1 MQKITREL
9 LQIIS
14 RNSKLEEQ
22 QLEQLLE
29 EHVRPDQKE
38 WHQFLKFTFLTLGVG
53 FSTAGIIFFFAYNW
67 DSLSDFF
74 KIGLAEFLVI
84 ATTSLVLLGKFPVWV
99 RKSILTGAA
108 MLVGVLF
115 AVFGQIYQTGA
126 NTYDFFLVWSIFIT
140 LWVFVANFSAL
151 WLIYLSLIQI
161 TFIYY
166 LEQVGPDLELL
177 STFTIFFVFNSGVIV
192 LFHSLKSKWKTVDF
206 SRWLEVVLALIAVYV
221 ATSGISFGIHDDKP
235 VHLAIL
241 CAFVALGYGSA
252 IWHAYRTR
260 TVFYISIVPFSLII
274 IIASLAFKISDETGM
289 FLFVSLFT
297 IAAVTLT
304 IRYIL
309 VTHKKWSHDEQ

>member
-38 WHQFLKFTFLTLGVG
+38 WHQFLKFTFLTLGIG

-84 ATTSLVLLGKFPVWV
+84 ATTAIVLLGKFPVWV
-99 RKSILTGAA
+99 RKTVLTGAA

-126 NTYDFFLVWSIFIT
+126 NTYDFFLVWTIFIS

-151 WLIYLSLIQI
+151 WLIYLSLVQI
-161 TFIYY
+161 TFFFY
-166 LEQVGPDLELL
+166 LEQVGPDMELL
-177 STFTIFFVFNSGVIV
+177 TTFTLYFVFNAGVIA
-192 LFHSLKSKWKTVDF
+192 LFHFAKRRWGNVDF
-206 SRWLEVVLALIAVYV
+206 SRWLEVVLALIAVYA
-221 ATSGISFGIHDDKP
+221 ATSGIASGIHDDKP
-235 VHLAIL
+235 GYLTIL

-252 IWHAYRTR
+252 IWHAYKTR
-260 TVFYISIVPFSLII
+260 TVFYISIIPFSLII
-274 IIASLAFKISDETGM
+274 IIASLSFKISDDTGM